1 MVTALPRLS
10 SKEADKRILQALLE
24 EEDENQRVHQAR
36 REQALADV
44 AWMKRVIEEQLELER
59 AREAE
64 LQMLLR

>member
-44 AWMKRVIEEQLELER
+44 AWM
-59 AREAE
+59 
-64 LQMLLR
+64 

>member
-44 AWMKRVIEEQLELER
+44 FLPGESRGWWSLAGCRL
-59 AREAE
+59 
-64 LQMLLR
+64 

>member
-1 MVTALPRLS
+1 M
-10 SKEADKRILQALLE
+10 E

-36 REQALADV
+36 REQARADV

-59 AREAE
+59 ARGAE